1 MKACKPC
8 RNAVLACALCT
19 FALPA
24 TAAEYPDLEGD
35 IVKELRFQDKSGEN
49 AVVLTER
56 EKIREQEGS
65 SLWSKDIRAYRY
77 RLQGDAASQA
87 WQIHDYVHD
96 CETSVTAG
104 FLQDEI
110 AITDLD
116 DNGQS
121 EIWVP
126 YLIRCAGDVSPSTM
140 KIIMYEGQKKHA
152 LRGRNPLRSTPC
164 AAGTLCPAWR
174 ATPASRAKANTGRT
188 RPFRRPSR
196 KSANSAICFG
206 NVP

>member
-8 RNAVLACALCT
+8 RNAVLACALCA

-24 TAAEYPDLEGD
+24 TAAEYPGLEGD

-77 RLQGDAASQA
+77 RLQGDAASQV

-96 CETSVTAG
+96 CETSVTAE

-140 KIIMYEGQKKHA
+140 KIIMYEEQKKHA
-152 LRGRNPLRSTPC
+152 LRGRNL
-164 AAGTLCPAWR
+164 LPAWQ

-196 KSANSAICFG
+196 KSANSAFCSG
-206 NVP
+206 NAP

>member
-8 RNAVLACALCT
+8 RKAVLACTLCA

-24 TAAEYPDLEGD
+24 TAAEYPGLEGD

-77 RLQGDAASQA
+77 RLQGDTASQA

-96 CETSVTAG
+96 CETSVTAE

-152 LRGRNPLRSTPC
+152 LRGRNLLPSMAGYTGEPGEGEYRAD
-164 AAGTLCPAWR
+164 AAFQKAKPQIRKFGDLLWQR
-174 ATPASRAKANTGRT
+174 ALKASLQGQQ
-188 RPFRRPSR
+188 
-196 KSANSAICFG
+196 
-206 NVP
+206 

>member
-1 MKACKPC
+1 M
-8 RNAVLACALCT
+8 R
-19 FALPA
+19 
-24 TAAEYPDLEGD
+24 
-35 IVKELRFQDKSGEN
+35 ELRFQDKSGEN

-77 RLQGDAASQA
+77 RLQGDTASQA

-140 KIIMYEGQKKHA
+140 KIIMYEG
-152 LRGRNPLRSTPC
+152 
-164 AAGTLCPAWR
+164 
-174 ATPASRAKANTGRT
+174 
-188 RPFRRPSR
+188 
-196 KSANSAICFG
+196 
-206 NVP
+206 